1 MRLLWSVNLLE
12 AEALLPRLEALGL
25 GAEVYLDPR
34 GLGDRALLERL
45 ARRLPRP
52 LSAHLPFWNLD
63 PIAPDPEVANLSRRR
78 LLEGLEAA
86 ARLGAG
92 RAVFHSG
99 LPAKTPL
106 EGALARVEPL
116 LEALRP
122 LVERAR
128 ALGVAL
134 FLENTHEPAPGAL
147 VELLE
152 ALGLGFCFDPAHARV
167 FSATPDPFSWLAL
180 RPGHLHLNG
189 TDGVYDRHW
198 NLDRGE
204 GDLAWL
210 EGLEGVP
217 WVLEVRGDPEPSLRF
232 LADRLLTAGG

>member
-1 MRLLWSVNLLE
+1 MRLLWSILE

-34 GLGDRALLERL
+34 GLGDRPLLERL
-45 ARRLPRP
+45 APRLPRP
-52 LSAHLPFWNLD
+52 PSAHLPFWNLD
-63 PIAPDPEVANLSRRR
+63 PIAPDPEVAALSRRR

-86 ARLGAG
+86 ARLGAE

-99 LPAKTPL
+99 LPPKT
-106 EGALARVEPL
+106 ALARVEPL
-116 LEALRP
+116 VEALGP
-122 LVERAR
+122 LVGRAR

-147 VELLE
+147 GKLLE
-152 ALGLGFCFDPAHARV
+152 ALDLDFCFDPAHARV
-167 FSATPDPFSWLAL
+167 FSTTPDPLPWLAL

-189 TDGVYDRHW
+189 TDGLYDRHW
-198 NLDRGE
+198 NLDQGE
-204 GDLAWL
+204 GGLDWL
-210 EGLEGVP
+210 EDLEGVP

-232 LADRLLTAGG
+232 LADRPLTAGG